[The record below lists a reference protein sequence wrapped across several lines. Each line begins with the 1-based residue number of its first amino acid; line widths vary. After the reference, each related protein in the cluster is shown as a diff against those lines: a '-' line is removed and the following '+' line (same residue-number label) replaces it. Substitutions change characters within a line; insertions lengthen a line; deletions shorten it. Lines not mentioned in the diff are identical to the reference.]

1 MRRLTLQITLWLAFM
16 AAVLFWPAGTFDW
29 RGGWIY
35 LGEITIGTV
44 AITWWMLRHSPELLR
59 ERLGSPLQKKQVFWD
74 KVLMAIIFVGF
85 YGWMALMGLDAKRWG
100 LSHVPERLSDTGA
113 VLIAICFFIAWLTFR
128 ENSFAAPVVKI
139 QSGQTVI
146 STGPYRFVRHPM
158 YASAL
163 FYFLGMP
170 LLLGSWIG
178 LACTPLLVVALMI
191 RILIEERALRQG
203 LAGYDDYAAR
213 VRYRLVPYVW

>member
-1 MRRLTLQITLWLAFM
+1 
-16 AAVLFWPAGTFDW
+16 
-29 RGGWIY
+29 
-35 LGEITIGTV
+35 
-44 AITWWMLRHSPELLR
+44 
-59 ERLGSPLQKKQVFWD
+59 
-74 KVLMAIIFVGF
+74 
-85 YGWMALMGLDAKRWG
+85 
-100 LSHVPERLSDTGA
+100 
-113 VLIAICFFIAWLTFR
+113 
-128 ENSFAAPVVKI
+128 
-139 QSGQTVI
+139 
-146 STGPYRFVRHPM
+146 M